1 MRISDWSS
9 DVCSSDLTHP
19 MKEGN
24 LPLFQRVLRFSLML
38 DLIGACAGVAIAV
51 ICVDLVGQQLGWPRE
66 ASPAYLFYVTAIAF
80 MASATP
86 TGVLRLFDRFDL
98 LAYQSTVRSE
108 ERSVGKEC
116 VSTGRSR
123 WSPDT

>member
-1 MRISDWSS
+1 MR
-9 DVCSSDLTHP
+9 
-19 MKEGN
+19 
-24 LPLFQRVLRFSLML
+24 

-98 LAYQSTVRSE
+98 LAYQSTVTSLVRLVGAANIYTTGGTLTRSE
-108 ERSVGKEC
+108 ERRVGKEC
-116 VSTGRSR
+116 VSTCRSR
-123 WSPDT
+123 WWPST